1 MERSPLMRKA
11 TVEIQRRPARQGTV
25 SLKPNTAMQ
34 KTRSFADPRAIPQ
47 LLKQIH
53 APEEYDEA
61 SSVLLCNFPG
71 GISAAAVRNF
81 AAWSGPVVRVERVQ
95 SIGGEG
101 NFVVVFSNPEPAVAM
116 RAAVE
121 FLYLDG
127 KTPLFCRGVDPRP
140 NLWSRIASVWGGS
153 TQVRCICVWCFCHFC
168 LPSCAVV
175 GTVDCCGAPV
185 FVFTATAFARPH
197 KIDGRVTQTHLGT
210 PPLLVS
216 GSQEA
221 QRHAKDVVQAAT
233 ACIPLQFLVAYEIE
247 DDRALLAFLV
257 TQAAVLAQ
265 AAHLVGETG

>member
-53 APEEYDEA
+53 AVASLLQQSGTLPLGVA
-61 SSVLLCNFPG
+61 QSSVWREFKASVAKETLLWYSQTQNQRLQCVLPLNSYIWTG
-71 GISAAAVRNF
+71 KLRCS
-81 AAWSGPVVRVERVQ
+81 
-95 SIGGEG
+95 
-101 NFVVVFSNPEPAVAM
+101 
-116 RAAVE
+116 AVE
-121 FLYLDG
+121 STRGQTYGAGLPPFG
-127 KTPLFCRGVDPRP
+127 EAQRSTTWPPLFFICCY
-140 NLWSRIASVWGGS
+140 ACSVK
-153 TQVRCICVWCFCHFC
+153 
-168 LPSCAVV
+168 
-175 GTVDCCGAPV
+175 
-185 FVFTATAFARPH
+185 PH